1 MKIITIKFRND
12 KTSRYDF
19 IRFCEDNK
27 ISVYISWQSEDM
39 LDNEICVD
47 ALVPKEAVSNVMSK
61 YGNKIKSQE
70 GL

>member
-27 ISVYISWQSEDM
+27 IAVYISWQSEDM

-47 ALVPKEAVSNVMSK
+47 ALVPIAAVGAVHAK
-61 YGNKIKSQE
+61 YGSKVKSSE